1 MEWKDVKSDQ
11 GMNTNFMNAE
21 ISTPLARRQFI
32 KTLGQATV
40 SAAVVAGPLAALG
53 QDNPPKLVFALVGA
67 AHIHTPNYIRILK
80 ERKEVSVKYVWDHD
94 PTRAQNAA
102 KALGSQVV
110 EDEKKIWADPEVRA
124 VVICSETNRHRDLV
138 LAAAAAGKH
147 VFAEKP
153 MGIGSAESYEMAA
166 ALEKAHVLFTTGYF
180 SRTVPTTLFLKEQVD
195 QSTFGKITRVRGSNC
210 HNGSLGR
217 WFDTD
222 WRWMA
227 DPKIAGVGGF
237 GDLGTHSLD
246 ILMWMFGPVESVAAD
261 IKVVTG
267 NYGDCDESG
276 EALLKFKNG
285 ITGTLGAGWVDVADP
300 VSFFIS
306 GTEGHAYIDRGSL
319 FFTCK
324 NVEGADGKQPWT
336 DLPAH
341 LPEPMVQFVEAV
353 GGTPAQNLVRPREAA
368 ERVSVM
374 EAAYRSAKQE
384 AWVKPA

>member
-1 MEWKDVKSDQ
+1 
-11 GMNTNFMNAE
+11 MNLNQTE
-21 ISTPLARRQFI
+21 DSSTPLARRQFI
-32 KTLGQATV
+32 KTLGQAAA
-40 SAAVVAGPLAALG
+40 SAALVAGPLAALG
-53 QDNPPKLVFALVGA
+53 QENPTKLVFALVGA

-80 ERKEVSVKYVWDHD
+80 QHKEVDVKYIWDHD
-94 PTRAQNAA
+94 PARAA
-102 KALGSQVV
+102 KAATDLGGQAV
-110 EDEKKIWADPEVRA
+110 DDARKIWADPDVKA
-124 VVICSETNRHRDLV
+124 VVICSETNRHHDLV

-153 MGIGSAESYEMAA
+153 MGIGSQESYDMAE
-166 ALEKAHVLFTTGYF
+166 ALEKAHVLFTTGYAM
-180 SRTVPTTLFLKEQVD
+180 RCGPPILFLKQQVEQGA
-195 QSTFGKITRVRGSNC
+195 FGKITRVRGCNC

-227 DPKIAGVGGF
+227 DPKIAGVGAF

-246 ILMWMFGPVESVAAD
+246 ILMWMFGGVKAVAAD

-276 EALLKFKNG
+276 EALLKFDNG

-300 VSFFIS
+300 VSLIIS

-324 NVEGADGKQPWT
+324 KVEGADGKTPWT
-336 DLPAH
+336 K
-341 LPEPMVQFVEAV
+341 LPEPRPEPMDQFVNAV
-353 GGTPAQNLVRPREAA
+353 AGKPSPNLVTPREAA
-368 ERVSVM
+368 ARVSVM
-374 EAAYRSAKQE
+374 EAAYQSAKQS
-384 AWVKPA
+384 AWAKPA